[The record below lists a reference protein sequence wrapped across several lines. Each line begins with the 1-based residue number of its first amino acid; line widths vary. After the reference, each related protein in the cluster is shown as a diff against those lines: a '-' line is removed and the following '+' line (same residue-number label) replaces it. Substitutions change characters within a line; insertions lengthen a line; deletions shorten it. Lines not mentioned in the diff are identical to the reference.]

1 MYLSHFQWQLASVG
15 SHKFPIKYNNGAL
28 IIVDAGPNGGGYI
41 PGCSL
46 DNDLQGFSCSREGS
60 GGNISTLALGN

>member
-1 MYLSHFQWQLASVG
+1 MFQWQLASVG
-15 SHKFPIKYNNGAL
+15 SHSFPIKYNNRAL

-46 DNDLQGFSCSREGS
+46 HTDGQGFNCSRENAS
-60 GGNISTLALGN
+60 GDISTLALGN